1 MEAIPAHKSAAAFQ
15 SGNLPTAFG
24 LCVKPDGAAETDATP
39 KIVRILMLE
48 DNVNDAEL
56 MIEELKRI
64 GFQFQWERVQSEAD
78 FLERLDNGFDIILSD
93 YSMPGFTGFRALEL
107 LKERA
112 DLDIP
117 FIIVSGTIG
126 EETAVGAIKQGAD
139 DYLLKDRIG
148 RLGPAVS
155 RALRDVEERREKK
168 RLQAQ
173 FLEAQKMEVIGQLAA
188 GVAHDFN
195 NVLAVIMG
203 YSDLI
208 ESDVGPDHPLQ
219 RYTDEIRQA
228 ARRATGL
235 TRQLLIFSRK
245 ETIHPELLDLNDVVT
260 SMDKLLRR
268 LVDENVELTIECRR
282 GLGQIKA
289 DSGYIWQVLMNLVV
303 NARDAMM
310 EGGRLVVQTGAQ
322 TITDS
327 SPQAQVGVPL
337 GEYVTL
343 SVSDTGTGMS
353 NAVKA
358 RLFEPF
364 FTTKPAGKGTGLG
377 LATCQTIIRQTG
389 GYIEVDSEL
398 GRGSTFRVYFPK
410 MGQHIGAKP
419 QSVPDSGPAPRGT
432 ETLLIVEDEPSVRM
446 LAQGVLQS
454 LGYDV
459 LVALHGLDALR
470 ITREHQGPRIALV
483 IADIVMPRMGG
494 AELADWLRSLDPHLK
509 IIFSS
514 GYTEDAISAAGMSS
528 TGVDFLPKPYTP
540 LALLAKCGKCWIVS
554 SG

>member
-1 MEAIPAHKSAAAFQ
+1 MEAKPANKTAAPLQ
-15 SGNLPTAFG
+15 SGNLPPAFG
-24 LCVKPDGAAETDATP
+24 LCDKPDGTPATDATP
-39 KIVRILMLE
+39 DLVRILMIE
-48 DNVNDAEL
+48 DNVRDAEL
-56 MIEELKRI
+56 MIAELKRV
-64 GFQFQWERVQSEAD
+64 GFKFQWERVQSEAD
-78 FLERLDNGFDIILSD
+78 FLARLDDGYDLILSD
-93 YSMPGFTGFRALEL
+93 YSMPGFTGLRALEL
-107 LKERA
+107 LKERT

-117 FIIVSGTIG
+117 FIIISGTIG
-126 EETAVGAIKQGAD
+126 EETAVGAIKDGAA

-155 RALRDVEERREKK
+155 RALREVEERRDKK

-208 ESDVGPDHPLQ
+208 ETDLGPDHPLQ

-228 ARRATGL
+228 ARRATSL

-245 ETIHPELLDLNDVVT
+245 ETIQPEMLDLNDVVI

-268 LVDENVELTIECRR
+268 LVDENVELTIECRK

-303 NARDAMM
+303 NARDAMID
-310 EGGRLVVQTGAQ
+310 GGRVIVQTGAQ
-322 TITDS
+322 TITEA
-327 SPQAQVGVPL
+327 SPQAQVGVPP

-353 NAVKA
+353 DAVRA

-377 LATCQTIIRQTG
+377 LATCQTIVRQTG

-398 GRGSTFRVYFPK
+398 GRGSTFRVYFPR
-410 MGQHIGAKP
+410 MGQPISATP
-419 QSVPDSGPAPRGT
+419 ASVPATGPAPRGT
-432 ETLLIVEDEPSVRM
+432 ETLLIVEDEPSVRL

-483 IADIVMPRMGG
+483 IADVVMPRMGG
-494 AELADWLRSLDPHLK
+494 VELADWLRSLDPNLK

-528 TGVDFLPKPYTP
+528 TGVDFLPKPYSP
-540 LALLAKCGKCWIVS
+540 LALARKVREMLDS
-554 SG
+554 

>member
-1 MEAIPAHKSAAAFQ
+1 MEAKPANKSAEPLQ
-15 SGNLPTAFG
+15 SGNLPQAFG
-24 LCVKPDGAAETDATP
+24 LCDKSPPHLGESTETPAV
-39 KIVRILMLE
+39 VRILFVE
-48 DNVNDAEL
+48 DNPHDAEL
-56 MIEELKRI
+56 MIEELKRV
-64 GFQFQWERVQSEAD
+64 GFKFEWERIQTEAE
-78 FLERLDNGFDIILSD
+78 FLARLDAGYDLILSD
-93 YSMPGFTGFRALEL
+93 YAMPAFNGMRALEL
-107 LKERA
+107 LRA
-112 DLDIP
+112 RTDLDTP

-126 EETAVGAIKQGAD
+126 EETAVEAIKLGAS

-155 RALRDVEERREKK
+155 RALREVEERREKK
-168 RLQAQ
+168 RLQTQ
-173 FLEAQKMEVIGQLAA
+173 FLEAQKMEVIGQLSA

-203 YSDLI
+203 YSDLL
-208 ESDVGPDHPLQ
+208 EQELGTEHELQ
-219 RYTDEIRQA
+219 RYTEEIRQA

-245 ETIHPELLDLNDVVT
+245 ETIQPELLDLNDVVT

-268 LVDENVELTIECRR
+268 LVDENVELTLECRR

-303 NARDAMM
+303 NARDAMI

-322 TITDS
+322 TISDT
-327 SPQAQVGVPL
+327 SPQARVGVPL
-337 GEYVTL
+337 GDYVTL

-353 NAVKA
+353 PEVKA

-377 LATCQTIIRQTG
+377 LVTCQTIIRQSG

-398 GRGSTFRVYFPK
+398 GRGTTFRIYFPRA
-410 MGQHIGAKP
+410 GHAVSAAP
-419 QSVPDSGPAPRGT
+419 ETTPANAPAPRGT
-432 ETLLIVEDEPSVRM
+432 ETLLIVEDEPAVRL

-459 LVALHGLDALR
+459 LVALNGLDALR
-470 ITREHQGPRIALV
+470 ITREHEGPRIALV
-483 IADIVMPRMGG
+483 IADVVMPRMGG
-494 AELADWLRSLDPHLK
+494 AELADWLRSLDPQLK

-514 GYTEDAISAAGMSS
+514 GYNEVAIAAPDMATNGI
-528 TGVDFLPKPYTP
+528 DFLPKPYTP
-540 LALLAKCGKCWIVS
+540 LALARKVREMLDS
-554 SG
+554 

>member
-540 LALLAKCGKCWIVS
+540 LALARKVREMLDS
-554 SG
+554 

>member
-1 MEAIPAHKSAAAFQ
+1 MEANPANKIAASLQ
-15 SGNLPTAFG
+15 SGSLPPAFG
-24 LCVKPDGAAETDATP
+24 LCDKPDGAPQTHAAPEV
-39 KIVRILMLE
+39 VRVLMLE
-48 DNVNDAEL
+48 DDINDADL
-56 MIEELKRI
+56 MIQELKRI
-64 GFQFQWERVQSEAD
+64 GLKFEWERVQTEAD
-78 FLERLDNGFDIILSD
+78 FLARLDTGFDLILSD
-93 YSMPGFTGFRALEL
+93 YSMPGFTGLRALEL
-107 LKERA
+107 LKERP
-112 DLDIP
+112 DLDMP
-117 FIIVSGTIG
+117 FIIISGTIG
-126 EETAVGAIKQGAD
+126 EETAVWAIKQGAD
-139 DYLLKDRIG
+139 DYLIKDRIG

-173 FLEAQKMEVIGQLAA
+173 FIEAQKMEVIGQLAA

-208 ESDVGPDHPLQ
+208 ETDLGPDHPLQ
-219 RYTDEIRQA
+219 RYTEEIRQA

-245 ETIHPELLDLNDVVT
+245 ETIQTELLDLNDVVT
-260 SMDKLLRR
+260 NMDKLLRR
-268 LVDENVELTIECRR
+268 LVDENVELTIDCRR

-303 NARDAMM
+303 NARDAMI

-322 TITDS
+322 TINES
-327 SPQAQVGVPL
+327 SPQAQVGVPP

-343 SVSDTGTGMS
+343 SVSDTGMGMS
-353 NAVKA
+353 DAVKA

-377 LATCQTIIRQTG
+377 LATCHTIIRQTG

-398 GRGSTFRVYFPK
+398 GRGSTFRVYFPR
-410 MGQHIGAKP
+410 MGQPAP
-419 QSVPDSGPAPRGT
+419 AAAESASSNGPAPRGT
-432 ETLLIVEDEPSVRM
+432 ETLLIVEDEPSVRL

-483 IADIVMPRMGG
+483 IADVIMPRMGG
-494 AELADWLRSLDPHLK
+494 AELADWLRSLDPNLK

-514 GYTEDAISAAGMSS
+514 GYTEDAIAASGMSS
-528 TGVDFLPKPYTP
+528 NGIDFLPKPYSP
-540 LALLAKCGKCWIVS
+540 LALARKVREMLDS
-554 SG
+554 